1 VEADSRN
8 PFRNAGDCTSHTG
21 LGGTLAAGDGQVT
34 LTSTPGYPC
43 AVGVCWGELSMSA
56 IPAGDFALIRQSDNA
71 SWSMVISPDADGS
84 YNGNANIPCN
94 LPTTRF
100 STFSATVPTVGTSDP
115 PAVPPD
121 CGPSSL
127 NLNRQSAPSVL
138 GESPPQRGWRGGP

>member
-1 VEADSRN
+1 
-8 PFRNAGDCTSHTG
+8 
-21 LGGTLAAGDGQVT
+21 
-34 LTSTPGYPC
+34 
-43 AVGVCWGELSMSA
+43 MSA

-127 NLNRQSAPSVL
+127 NLNRQSAASVL